1 MEHST
6 FFIWKKCLLNS
17 LVNLPCGGVGQGM
30 HIAVSKCTLVCM
42 ALSSVKTETTI
53 DDEAGFLI
61 VLCSPKSMQ
70 KLNHLKSALLPFKV
84 MSF

>member
-1 MEHST
+1 
-6 FFIWKKCLLNS
+6 
-17 LVNLPCGGVGQGM
+17 M

-42 ALSSVKTETTI
+42 ALSSVKTEATI

-61 VLCSPKSMQ
+61 VLCSLKSMQ
-70 KLNHLKSALLPFKV
+70 KLNHIKSAFSPCKV